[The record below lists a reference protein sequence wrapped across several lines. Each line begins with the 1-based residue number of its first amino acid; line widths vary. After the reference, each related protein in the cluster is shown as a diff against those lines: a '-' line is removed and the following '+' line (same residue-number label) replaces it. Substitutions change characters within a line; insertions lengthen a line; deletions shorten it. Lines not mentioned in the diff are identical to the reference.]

1 MLPMF
6 HKLPPVKEW
15 RERIRRRLDGT
26 LKVKKAPTHLGIG
39 ALLVRGSFSTAPSL
53 LNVVLMTTIVAV

>member
-6 HKLPPVKEW
+6 HKLPSVKEW
-15 RERIRRRLDGT
+15 RERIRRHLDGT

-39 ALLVRGSFSTAPSL
+39 ALLVRGSFSTASSFS
-53 LNVVLMTTIVAV
+53 NVVLMATIVAA